1 MIFRTLASI
10 GVTSLLLSPVSAQ
23 FGVPQKKK
31 GGTFEEMNQL
41 AKDKM
46 AGLDGANLMEELAN
60 MDPDEMMKIY
70 KDAMNDPSTR
80 QYMEQF
86 GEGMAEVMEQFSKMD
101 PETMKAQIQDN
112 LSKLSSPDILDLV
125 LESKDEVIDSLL
137 DQGLLSHEQ
146 AEEYRNNPELFQKEM
161 SASFEEMNKLLSD
174 PDALNMAMD
183 MMAGMGDV
191 LSNPT
196 EAMKKISDAFESEL
210 GDDDKIEEARLQLLA
225 DPKTAGNPALSALFE
240 NQDMKEI
247 LSDPIKFREQV
258 KKGQEMI
265 KGTATGGAKY
275 GEL

>member
-10 GVTSLLLSPVSAQ
+10 GVTSLLLSPISAQ

-41 AKDKM
+41 AKDKL
-46 AGLDGANLMEELAN
+46 AGLDGANLMEEIAN
-60 MDPDEMMKIY
+60 MDPNEMMKAY
-70 KDAMNDPSTR
+70 KDAMNDPASR

-86 GEGMAEVMEQFSKMD
+86 GDGMAEVMEKFAKMD
-101 PETMKAQIQDN
+101 PEEMKAQLQDN

-125 LESKDEVIDSLL
+125 LESSDEVIESLL
-137 DQGLLSHEQ
+137 EQQLITPEQ
-146 AEEYRNNPELFQKEM
+146 AEEYKNNPDLFKKEM
-161 SASFEEMNKLLSD
+161 SASFDEMNKMLSD

-183 MMAGMGDV
+183 MMKGMEDV

-196 EAMKKISDAFESEL
+196 EALKQISEALESEL
-210 GDDDKIEEARLQLLA
+210 GDDDKIEQARLQLLA
-225 DPKTAGNPALSALFE
+225 DPTAAGNPALSALFE
-240 NQDMKEI
+240 NQDMQAI

-265 KGTATGGAKY
+265 KGAGTGGAKY

>member
-10 GVTSLLLSPVSAQ
+10 GVSSLLLSPVSAQ

-70 KDAMNDPSTR
+70 KDAMNDPSTK

-86 GEGMAEVMEQFSKMD
+86 GDGMAEVMEQFSKMD

-137 DQGLLSHEQ
+137 DQGLITHEQ
-146 AEEYRNNPELFQKEM
+146 AEEYKNNPELFQKEM

-183 MMAGMGDV
+183 MMSGMGDV

-196 EAMKKISDAFESEL
+196 EALKKISDAFESEL

-225 DPKTAGNPALSALFE
+225 DPKAAGNPALSALFE
-240 NQDMKEI
+240 NQDMQEI

-265 KGTATGGAKY
+265 KETGTGGAKY

>member
-1 MIFRTLASI
+1 MS
-10 GVTSLLLSPVSAQ
+10 GQ
-23 FGVPQKKK
+23 FGVPQQKKK

-70 KDAMNDPSTR
+70 KDAMNDPATK

-86 GEGMAEVMEQFSKMD
+86 GEGMADVMDKFSKMD
-101 PETMKAQIQDN
+101 PATMKAQIQDN
-112 LSKLSSPDILDLV
+112 LSKLSSPDILNLV
-125 LESKDEVIDSLL
+125 LESKDEVIESLV
-137 DQGLLSHEQ
+137 DQGLITDEQ
-146 AEEYRNNPELFQKEM
+146 AEEYKNNPELFQKEM
-161 SASFEEMNKLLSD
+161 SASFEEMNKILSD
-174 PDALNMAMD
+174 PAALDAALD
-183 MMAGMGDV
+183 MMKGMGGV
-191 LSNPT
+191 LSNPS
-196 EAMKKISDAFESEL
+196 EALQKISEAFQSEL

-225 DPKTAGNPALSALFE
+225 DPNAAGSPALSALFE

-247 LSDPIKFREQV
+247 LQDPIKFREQV

-265 KGTATGGAKY
+265 KDLGGAGAGGAKY